1 MKNNILGLVLF
12 LVSPFS
18 YSAYQCEGL
27 VESLNQNRN
36 GEISLVSS
44 EIYGDSDG
52 RRICSLTE
60 TFDGVTAE
68 VCRGWLPKLL
78 AAKVSKTRITV
89 QYNDSNTCAT
99 QPTWS
104 GASAPYAFWEWF

>member
-1 MKNNILGLVLF
+1 MKHNILGLILL
-12 LVSPFS
+12 LVSPFV

-27 VESLNQNRN
+27 VESLNQNRS
-36 GEISLVSS
+36 GDISLVAS

-60 TFDGVTAE
+60 TFDGVTTE
-68 VCRGWLPKLL
+68 VCKGWLSKLL
-78 AAKVSKTRITV
+78 AAKVSKTRIAV
-89 QYNDSNTCAT
+89 QYDDSNTCAT

-104 GASAPYAFWEWF
+104 GASSPNAFWELF